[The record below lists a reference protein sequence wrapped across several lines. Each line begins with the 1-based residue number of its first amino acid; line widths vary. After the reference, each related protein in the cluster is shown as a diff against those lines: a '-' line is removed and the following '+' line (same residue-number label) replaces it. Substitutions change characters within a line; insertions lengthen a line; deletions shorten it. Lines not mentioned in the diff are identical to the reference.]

1 MSFQHTIRTRYV
13 ETGQDG
19 IIHHSS
25 FVVYLEVARI
35 EFFKSMGCDINFLE
49 QKKIF
54 CPVIDLSVQYLKP
67 LRSLE
72 DIIVSVSV
80 GSYSKVRFS
89 LNYEI
94 LKDRVKVATA
104 TVSHCILNEM
114 FKPIPLPEDFLVHF
128 KKYSLSQKE
137 TLS

>member
-1 MSFQHTIRTRYV
+1 MTFQHNIRTRYV

-35 EFFKSMGCDINFLE
+35 EFFKSIGCDINRLE

-54 CPVIDLSVQYLKP
+54 CPVIDLTVQYLKP

-72 DIIVSVSV
+72 DIVVSISV

-89 LNYEI
+89 LNYEV
-94 LKDRVKVATA
+94 LKDGVKVATA

-114 FKPIPLPEDFLVHF
+114 FKPIPLPEEFLISF
-128 KKYSLSQKE
+128 KNNSLV
-137 TLS
+137 